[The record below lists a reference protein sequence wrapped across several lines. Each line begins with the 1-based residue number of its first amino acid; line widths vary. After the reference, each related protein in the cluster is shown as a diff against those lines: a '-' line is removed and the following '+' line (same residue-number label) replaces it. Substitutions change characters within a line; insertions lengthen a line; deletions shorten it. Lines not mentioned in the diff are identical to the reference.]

1 MIKWKD
7 DYKIG
12 IYEIDNQH
20 RRLFE
25 IAEDT
30 YNLLKNEFI
39 LDKYDKIIELI
50 SELKDYAK
58 YHFKS
63 EEDYMEKIGYKRLLS
78 HKVEHKDFIEKID
91 SIDVFKIDHNQEA
104 YVMELLDFIVNWISN
119 HILEK
124 DKKIISE

>member
-91 SIDVFKIDHNQEA
+91 SIDVFKIDQNQEA

>member
-7 DYKIG
+7 DYKVG

-63 EEDYMEKIGYKRLLS
+63 EEEYMEKIGYKRLLS

-91 SIDVFKIDHNQEA
+91 SIDIFKIDQNQEA
-104 YVMELLDFIVNWISN
+104 YVTEFLDFIVNWISN

>member
-63 EEDYMEKIGYKRLLS
+63 EEEYMEKIGYKRLLS

-91 SIDVFKIDHNQEA
+91 SIDVFKIDQNQEA

-119 HILEK
+119 HIMEK
-124 DKKIISE
+124 DKKIIS

>member
-7 DYKIG
+7 DYKVG

-63 EEDYMEKIGYKRLLS
+63 EEEYMEKIGYKRLLS

-91 SIDVFKIDHNQEA
+91 SIDIFKIDQNQEA
-104 YVMELLDFIVNWISN
+104 YVTELLDFIVNWISN

>member
-7 DYKIG
+7 DFKIG

-91 SIDVFKIDHNQEA
+91 SIDVFKIDQNQEA